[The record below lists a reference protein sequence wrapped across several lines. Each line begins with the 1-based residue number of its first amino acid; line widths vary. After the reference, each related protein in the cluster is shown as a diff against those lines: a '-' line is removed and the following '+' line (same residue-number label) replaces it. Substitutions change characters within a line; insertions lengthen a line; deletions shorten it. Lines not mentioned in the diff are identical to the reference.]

1 MDNKAREQYLVTQ
14 PVTPRP
20 ERVESEPLPTLTHV
34 EITVI
39 AVFVL
44 LVAYAVWHIIR
55 DVKKSPPKDK
65 S

>member
-1 MDNKAREQYLVTQ
+1 MDNKAYEKYTATQ
-14 PVTPRP
+14 PVAPRS
-20 ERVESEPLPTLTHV
+20 ERVAQEPLPTLTGV

-55 DVKKSPPKDK
+55 DVKKSPPTDK